1 MFDTTNEP
9 MIGDELTRALEGERP
24 AFVIDDAA
32 KADWL
37 LR

>member
-9 MIGDELTRALEGERP
+9 LTADELTAALEGERP

-32 KADWL
+32 KAD
-37 LR
+37 